1 MCHFI
6 LSNIPS
12 SERTQKKLKDSLEK
26 FVDLKGQPH
35 DSREQLSIM
44 NLSMPLYNLLFTMG
58 DTI

>member
-35 DSREQLSIM
+35 DSKEQLNIM
-44 NLSMPLYNLLFTMG
+44 NLGMPLHNLLFTMG